1 MPCPYGSFV
10 DAPGKLRAGK
20 SERDV
25 RRFPYNP
32 AGGRMARVLR
42 NTLRGLGRLFP
53 DCITLSQAIAFN
65 MFLAFFPVLLFL
77 LGVLSSTAYFHS
89 VVHEIPDRLRTIL
102 PPGSDEIV
110 VQYFVRRGVHPLK
123 WMALGLAGTLLAGSQ
138 VMVGFIEGFRIIEGD
153 LLRLSYWRL
162 HIRAAILL
170 SLTSAPFL
178 AVVVMTVFGKQVR
191 GWLIKHIGL
200 STLIHALGVAAYF
213 ATVFLLAMCVLIV
226 MYRFGRPAEHSYK
239 DVLPGAL
246 VAAVL
251 WWAADISF
259 GFYVRKMPYDAV
271 YGGLAAAIGLLLW
284 MYLTAIVV
292 LVGAA
297 YNAEARESFE
307 AHHKGLRLWE
317 RAS

>member
-1 MPCPYGSFV
+1 
-10 DAPGKLRAGK
+10 
-20 SERDV
+20 
-25 RRFPYNP
+25 
-32 AGGRMARVLR
+32 
-42 NTLRGLGRLFP
+42 
-53 DCITLSQAIAFN
+53 
-65 MFLAFFPVLLFL
+65 MFLAFFPVLLFI
-77 LGVLSSTAYFHS
+77 LGVLSNTSYFHNA
-89 VVHEIPDRLRTIL
+89 VRDIPERLSTIL

-110 VQYFVRRGVHPLK
+110 VQYFVRRGLHPLK
-123 WMALGLAGTLLAGSQ
+123 WTALGLAGALLAGSQ

-162 HIRAAILL
+162 YLRALILL

-200 STLIHALGVAAYF
+200 SALIHGVGVAAYF

-226 MYRFGRPAEHSYK
+226 MYRFGRPAEHSYR

-246 VAAVL
+246 VATVL

-259 GFYVRKMPYDAV
+259 GFYVRKMPYDVV
-271 YGGLAAAIGLLLW
+271 YGGLAAAIGLILW
-284 MYLTAIVV
+284 MYLTSIVV
-292 LVGAA
+292 LIGAA
-297 YNAEARESFE
+297 YNAEARESLK
-307 AHHKGLRLWE
+307 AHHKGLTIWE

>member
-1 MPCPYGSFV
+1 
-10 DAPGKLRAGK
+10 
-20 SERDV
+20 
-25 RRFPYNP
+25 
-32 AGGRMARVLR
+32 MAQVLR
-42 NTLRGLGRLFP
+42 NTLRGLGRVFP
-53 DCITLSQAIAFN
+53 GCITLSQAIAFN

-89 VVHEIPDRLRTIL
+89 VLHEIPERLSTIL

-110 VQYFVRRGVHPLK
+110 VQYFIRRGVHPLK
-123 WMALGLAGTLLAGSQ
+123 WMALGLAGTLVAGSQ

-153 LLRLSYWRL
+153 PLPLSYWRL
-162 HIRAAILL
+162 HVRAAILL
-170 SLTSAPFL
+170 SLTSAPFV

-200 STLIHALGVAAYF
+200 STTLIHGLGVAAYF
-213 ATVFLLAMCVLIV
+213 ATVFLLAMCVLV
-226 MYRFGRPAEHSYK
+226 AMYRVGRPAEQSYK
-239 DVLPGAL
+239 SVLPGAL
-246 VAAVL
+246 VATVL

-292 LVGAA
+292 LLGAA
-297 YNAEARESFE
+297 YNAEARESLE
-307 AHHKGLRLWE
+307 AHHKGLSMWQ